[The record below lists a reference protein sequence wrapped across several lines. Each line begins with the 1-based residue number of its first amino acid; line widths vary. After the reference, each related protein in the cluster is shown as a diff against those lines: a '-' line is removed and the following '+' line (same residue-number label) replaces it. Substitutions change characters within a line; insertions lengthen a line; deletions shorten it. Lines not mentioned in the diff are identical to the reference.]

1 MGVSL
6 GENWNFALGNSRHSF
21 IFEGQIC
28 KLSGYFFGK
37 GDKKFYCLMTFYDII
52 KKDIDYVYEEFLK
65 CVIESRKISREK
77 AEEVAQG
84 RVWLGIDALDNK
96 LIDKI
101 GGFFDAFNYAKKV
114 SGLENER
121 HINLVFYPVAGS
133 DKLQLDFEKNI
144 FDSYFQ
150 NIFEFIG
157 F

>member
-1 MGVSL
+1 MLNIKVETFTRGK
-6 GENWNFALGNSRHSF
+6 NSGITSQYSDLTS
-21 IFEGQIC
+21 EQ
-28 KLSGYFFGK
+28 K
-37 GDKKFYCLMTFYDII
+37 DII